1 MPLALKTCFLGKAQ
15 DEVLNMYVFK
25 NLTEVREITERWIT
39 EYNEER
45 PHDSFED
52 LTPFEYL
59 AKYQQSE
66 NSKWM

>member
-1 MPLALKTCFLGKAQ
+1 
-15 DEVLNMYVFK
+15 MYVFK